1 VPGSVG
7 DDELPARRSEVPPG
21 HVDGDPLLALGLQA
35 VDEEGEIEGEAARA
49 DPLRVGAG
57 RRELVVVDAVSV
69 VEEPPDQGA
78 LPVVDAAR
86 RQEPQEAPLSV
97 REEVVAK
104 RGGRQK

>member
-7 DDELPARRSEVPPG
+7 DDELPARRREIPPG

-35 VDEEGEIEGEAARA
+35 VDEEGEVEREAARA
-49 DPLRVGAG
+49 EPRRVGAG
-57 RRELVVVDAVSV
+57 RLEMVVVDAVPV

-78 LPVVDAAR
+78 LPVVDAPR
-86 RQEPQEAPLSV
+86 RQEPQEAPLPV
-97 REEVVAK
+97 RGEEVAE